1 MPVELNVRHRSAS
14 GSREARRLRRT
25 GKVPGVVYGKGAAEI
40 PIELDEYEYMTKFG
54 YSIASG
60 LFDLV
65 YDDGKKAAVIVK
77 DVQWDPISE
86 KPLHVDFLRVSADQ
100 IVNVMVHVHTENTP
114 LGVIEG
120 GVLEH
125 ILHEIVISVK
135 AKDIPQ
141 AINVDVGPL
150 DIGNSIHISDI
161 IFPYGITCDMQDELV
176 VATVVAPTVL
186 VVETPE
192 EEEEELLEGEEAEGD
207 EESTEEAEAGEKPSG
222 SEKK

>member
-1 MPVELNVRHRSAS
+1 MPQELNVRHRSTS

-25 GKVPGVVYGKGAAEI
+25 GKVPGVVYGKSADDI

-60 LFDLV
+60 LFDLI
-65 YDDGKKAAVIVK
+65 YDDGKKTAVIVK
-77 DVQWDPISE
+77 DIQWDAITD
-86 KPLHVDFLRVSADQ
+86 KPLHIDFQRVSADQ
-100 IVNVMVHVHTENTP
+100 IVSVMVHVHTENTP
-114 LGVIEG
+114 AGVIEG

-125 ILHEIVISVK
+125 ILHEIRINVK

-150 DIGNSIHISDI
+150 DIGNSLNISDI
-161 IFPYGITCDMQDELV
+161 DFPDGVTSDMSEELV
-176 VATVVAPTVL
+176 VATVVPPTVL

-192 EEEEELLEGEEAEGD
+192 EEEELLEGEEAEAD
-207 EESTEEAEAGEKPSG
+207 EESTEEADKETSESEEK
-222 SEKK
+222 